1 MNRAAVLALAAG
13 AAIAAILVVHFGLR
27 SVGEVLAALGWSGF
41 AAVVVFHFFLIALM
55 GLAWWLLGAGR
66 ADAKVRRFVWGRLI
80 RDSASEVLPLSQV
93 GGFVLGAR
101 ALTSSGVSGVFSAAS
116 TFVDLSVELVSKL
129 AYTLIGIG
137 LLCWFKPGSGLVR
150 PVIVSLLILALLV
163 SFALAALVR
172 GRQIIERAQ
181 AKFAGTWT
189 GMNAAGAENLGEMIR
204 RIYRE
209 HIALSLAFLVHLC
222 GWLLGG
228 VEAWLTLHLMR
239 VRIGVGEAIV
249 IDSLVSTV
257 RGAAFIVP
265 NAAGI
270 QEGAY
275 VVLAALFGVTPAG
288 ALSLSLVRRGR
299 DIAIGIPAL
308 STWGVMEGRGAMGV
322 RESTSLRPA
331 MLRILTRIRSTKQL
345 LESGPLR
352 RSYSRVKSSVE
363 RARCGVRRW
372 NRG

>member
-1 MNRAAVLALAAG
+1 MSRWAVLALAAG
-13 AAIAAILVVHFGLR
+13 AAIGTILVAHFGFR
-27 SVGEVLAALGWSGF
+27 SVGEVLADLGWSGF
-41 AAVVVFHFFLIALM
+41 IAVAVFHLLLITLM

-93 GGFVLGAR
+93 GGFVLGAC
-101 ALTSSGVSGVFSAAS
+101 ALTSSGVSGSFSAAS
-116 TFVDLSVELVSKL
+116 TFVDLAVELVAKL
-129 AYTLIGIG
+129 AYTLTGIG

-150 PVIVSLLILALLV
+150 PLIVSLLVLAVLV
-163 SFALAALVR
+163 TFALAALMR
-172 GRQIIERAQ
+172 GAQIIERAE
-181 AKFAGTWT
+181 AKFTRLWMGI
-189 GMNAAGAENLGEMIR
+189 NAANTENLGGMIR
-204 RIYRE
+204 DICCRRT
-209 HIALSLAFLVHLC
+209 ALGLAFLVHLC

-228 VEAWLTLHLMR
+228 IEAWMTLRLMNIP
-239 VRIGVGEAIV
+239 IGVGEAIV

-257 RGAAFIVP
+257 RGAAFMVP

-308 STWGVMEGRGAMGV
+308 STWGLIEGRSAV
-322 RESTSLRPA
+322 RVLKSANLSEETPSDRHELTAPGGLVPESTAKIKLR
-331 MLRILTRIRSTKQL
+331 
-345 LESGPLR
+345 
-352 RSYSRVKSSVE
+352 
-363 RARCGVRRW
+363 
-372 NRG
+372 